1 MTRST
6 RDEARTAIVCA
17 AVVGAFLSAVGFTL
31 FGGRTGWSVAVGAA
45 LGVANL
51 VAMRL
56 IVRSLLADADSETDA
71 EPEPGDASTPQA
83 SRTPL
88 SGEARPEGNDDA
100 SEAPATERKRYAG
113 AWGAFAL
120 FKMLLLFGG
129 IWLILSRRVV
139 DPIPLVI
146 GYGVLPLGIVLSTLL
161 SSLSVGK
168 RSRRG
173 PPKR

>member
-1 MTRST
+1 MKRTN
-6 RDEARTAIVCA
+6 RDDARTAIVCA
-17 AVVGAFLSAVGFTL
+17 AVVGAFLSAAGFAL
-31 FGGRTGWSVAVGAA
+31 FDGRTGWSIAIGAA

-56 IVRSLLADADSETDA
+56 IVRSLIAADEAAPDSAPPDGAAT
-71 EPEPGDASTPQA
+71 
-83 SRTPL
+83 
-88 SGEARPEGNDDA
+88 
-100 SEAPATERKRYAG
+100 SEADPDEADPDAPAPERKRYAG

-120 FKMLLLFGG
+120 IKMLLLFGG

-139 DPIPLVI
+139 DPIPLVV
-146 GYGVLPLGIVLSTLL
+146 GYGVLPIGIVLSTLF